1 MRSIV
6 SAITILAV
14 AGGLTATAS
23 IAQNA
28 PQPPPTG
35 QTPQGGGST
44 PQAVVSQSID
54 LATAKKMVAAAEA
67 AATAVGKN
75 VAICVMDTNGD
86 VVLAERMDS
95 TEHNPVITAQGK
107 ARAVL
112 MFGIST
118 GEIAQAMRDK
128 KPISAPV
135 RNLPAGYGGE
145 YTLSRGGLA
154 IMRDGKMIGAIG
166 VGGASDDEKYS
177 QAGLDA
183 ISAK

>member
-6 SAITILAV
+6 FAIAIFAATV
-14 AGGLTATAS
+14 AFTGAAS
-23 IAQNA
+23 TAQNLPQSPSTGPA
-28 PQPPPTG
+28 PAAVPP
-35 QTPQGGGST
+35 QT
-44 PQAVVSQSID
+44 ID

-67 AATAVGKN
+67 AAIAVNKS

-86 VVLAERMDS
+86 VVLAERMDG

-112 MFGIST
+112 MLGIST
-118 GEIAQAMRDK
+118 GEIAQAMHDK
-128 KPISAPV
+128 KPIPAPV

-145 YTLSRGGLA
+145 YTLSRGGMP
-154 IMRDGKMIGAIG
+154 IMRGGQMIGAIG

-177 QAGLDA
+177 QAGIDA

>member
-6 SAITILAV
+6 FAITILAV
-14 AGGLTATAS
+14 TAGFTSLACV
-23 IAQNA
+23 AQN
-28 PQPPPTG
+28 PS
-35 QTPQGGGST
+35 QGT
-44 PQAVVSQSID
+44 PQAVPPQTID

-67 AATAVGKN
+67 AASAVNKN

-86 VVLAERMDS
+86 VVLAERMDG
-95 TEHNPVITAQGK
+95 TEHDPVITAQGK

-112 MFGIST
+112 IFGIST
-118 GEIAQAMRDK
+118 GKITEAMRDK
-128 KPISAPV
+128 KLISAPV
-135 RNLPAGYGGE
+135 RSLPNGYGGE
-145 YTLSRGGLA
+145 YTLSHGGVP

-177 QAGLDA
+177 QAGIDA